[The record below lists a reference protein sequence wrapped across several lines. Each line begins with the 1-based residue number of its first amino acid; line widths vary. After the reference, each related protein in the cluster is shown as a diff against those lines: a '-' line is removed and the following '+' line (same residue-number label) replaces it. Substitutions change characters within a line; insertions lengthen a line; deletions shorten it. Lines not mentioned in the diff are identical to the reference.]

1 MGSSLWFVSSGVY
14 SVSMSHKMND
24 YDLFTTLAFKV
35 LLYKQKLH
43 GKKFTSG
50 DHFGETSLLSK
61 SGIRAHDVLAITN
74 GEVYSLSKEDLW
86 EIFLYCSVEERRSF
100 IHRFFTS
107 IGGKKYVRHI
117 LMPVDS
123 SSSGGA
129 DDDAQMHERDDKN
142 NDKIH
147 SMFRMSNR
155 IMFDLDQY
163 LSDDDKWRDMI
174 ANYKDGLEDEN
185 ILTFNLLMRL
195 NDSSKTS
202 TESHREK
209 LHSLEQSAIISRK
222 VTMSKD
228 KVFRYNSSNFSRHS
242 SLRVYLERSSILFND
257 STEGVIG
264 DEDESD
270 AVGEYHHP
278 TTTTT
283 RFDADDD
290 YDDAGEKP
298 SADGIINY
306 GSESIGQQVATTFI
320 ANLVDGI
327 TDKSYTNDN
336 INKQMNN
343 IDRGS
348 MVRFN
353 SKNTMFH
360 ENSKTVDTYF
370 CYDDTEEISLT
381 NHSEGRRSRTQ
392 SADQQSH
399 LSSEEDSLST
409 MGGEEHVDALR
420 LPEITSRKYSS
431 DN

>member
-1 MGSSLWFVSSGVY
+1 
-14 SVSMSHKMND
+14 MND

-43 GKKFTSG
+43 GKKYTSG

-74 GEVYSLSKEDLW
+74 GEVYTLSKEDLW
-86 EIFLYCSVEERRSF
+86 EIFLYCSVEERRNF

-123 SSSGGA
+123 SCGGA
-129 DDDAQMHERDDKN
+129 DDVAQMHEKDDKN

-174 ANYKDGLEDEN
+174 ANYKDGLENEN

-195 NDSSKTS
+195 NDSSKIS

-209 LHSLEQSAIISRK
+209 LHSLEQSAIISQK

-228 KVFRYNSSNFSRHS
+228 KVFRYNSSNFARHS
-242 SLRVYLERSSILFND
+242 SLRVNLQRSSILFND
-257 STEGVIG
+257 STEDVIG

-270 AVGEYHHP
+270 VGGEYHHP

-283 RFDADDD
+283 RLDADDD
-290 YDDAGEKP
+290 YDDDDPGEKP
-298 SADGIINY
+298 LANGII
-306 GSESIGQQVATTFI
+306 SDSCKSIGQQVATTFI
-320 ANLVDGI
+320 ANLVDEI

-336 INKQMNN
+336 IKKRMSS

-353 SKNTMFH
+353 SKNIMFR

-392 SADQQSH
+392 SADQQSQ
-399 LSSEEDSLST
+399 LSSEADSLST
-409 MGGEEHVDALR
+409 AGGEEHVDALR
-420 LPEITSRKYSS
+420 LPEFTSRKYSS
-431 DN
+431 DK

>member
-1 MGSSLWFVSSGVY
+1 
-14 SVSMSHKMND
+14 MND

-43 GKKFTSG
+43 GKKYTSG

-74 GEVYSLSKEDLW
+74 GEMYTLSKEDLW

-100 IHRFFTS
+100 IHRLFTS
-107 IGGKKYVRHI
+107 IGGKKYLRHI
-117 LMPVDS
+117 LMPTD

-129 DDDAQMHERDDKN
+129 DDVAQMHEKDDKN

-147 SMFRMSNR
+147 SMFRMSNH

-163 LSDDDKWRDMI
+163 LSDDDKWRNMI

-195 NDSSKTS
+195 NDSSKIS

-228 KVFRYNSSNFSRHS
+228 KVFRYNSSNFARHS

-257 STEGVIG
+257 STEDVN
-264 DEDESD
+264 ESD
-270 AVGEYHHP
+270 VRGEYHHP

-290 YDDAGEKP
+290 YDDDDPGEKP
-298 SADGIINY
+298 LVNGIIISN
-306 GSESIGQQVATTFI
+306 GCKSIGQQVATTFI
-320 ANLVDGI
+320 ANLVNGI

-336 INKQMNN
+336 INKRMSS
-343 IDRGS
+343 IDRAS

-360 ENSKTVDTYF
+360 ENSKTVDNFF

-392 SADQQSH
+392 SADQQSQ

-409 MGGEEHVDALR
+409 VGGEEHVDALR
-420 LPEITSRKYSS
+420 LPEFTSSKYSS
-431 DN
+431 DK